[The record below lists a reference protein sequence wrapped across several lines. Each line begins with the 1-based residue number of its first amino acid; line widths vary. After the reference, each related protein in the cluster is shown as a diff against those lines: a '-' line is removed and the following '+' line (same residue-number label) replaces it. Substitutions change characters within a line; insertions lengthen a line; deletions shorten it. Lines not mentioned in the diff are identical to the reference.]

1 MQVENKEFIEQD
13 SIKNLDHAGDAP
25 ADKEEKATPAPKK
38 DEVVVETKAE
48 EEKTEKKDDADKKAE
63 TEEEEEDPEKLRER
77 TRKAEEEKEKMLQA
91 LRKTKSEYRKL
102 ASEKKKDADQ
112 EEDEEEIDSSEWDDD
127 SKKFRKETI
136 ELATRKAEAVIER
149 SNERQAVD
157 IVVEKYPDVLEYW
170 QDLMANYHQRP
181 GESTVSARV
190 KDLENARLI
199 TLNDRGELEK
209 QFASAEQRGVA
220 KGIKKAVVAE
230 MALSG
235 RSGKGTGSS
244 KGVSSTASEM
254 AKHMNLDPK
263 KVEKENDSSEAV
275 IKF

>member
-1 MQVENKEFIEQD
+1 MQVEDKEFIDQD
-13 SIKNLDHAGDAP
+13 SIKNIDHAGDAP
-25 ADKEEKATPAPKK
+25 VDKEEKATPAPKEEEPAVK
-38 DEVVVETKAE
+38 VEAE
-48 EEKTEKKDDADKKAE
+48 EEKTEKKG
-63 TEEEEEDPEKLRER
+63 EEEAPEKLRER

-102 ASEKKKDADQ
+102 ASEKKKDAEP

-136 ELATRKAEAVIER
+136 ELATRKAEEAIER
-149 SNERQAVD
+149 SNETQAID
-157 IVVEKYPDVLEYW
+157 AFMDRYPEFVETEYW
-170 QDLMANYHQRP
+170 TDLVANYAPKR
-181 GESTVSARV
+181 GKGSVSAIV

-235 RSGKGTGSS
+235 RSGKGTGAS
-244 KGVSSTASEM
+244 KGVSSTASDM
-254 AKHMNLDPK
+254 AKKMNIDPK

>member
-1 MQVENKEFIEQD
+1 MHVENKEFIDQD

-25 ADKEEKATPAPKK
+25 AGTEEKATPAPEK
-38 DEVVVETKAE
+38 DESAVKAEAE
-48 EEKTEKKDDADKKAE
+48 EEIPEKKAE
-63 TEEEEEDPEKLRER
+63 ATEEEEAPEKLRER
-77 TRKAEEEKEKMLQA
+77 TRKAEDEKEKMLQA

-102 ASEKKKDADQ
+102 ASEKKKDA
-112 EEDEEEIDSSEWDDD
+112 EPEEEEIDSSEWDDD

-136 ELATRKAEAVIER
+136 ELATRKAEEAIER
-149 SNERQAVD
+149 SNETQAID
-157 IVVEKYPDVLEYW
+157 AFMEKYPEFVETEYW
-170 QDLMANYHQRP
+170 TDLVANYSPKR
-181 GESTVSARV
+181 GKSSVSAIVR
-190 KDLENARLI
+190 DLENARLI

-235 RSGKGTGSS
+235 RSGKGTGAS
-244 KGVSSTASEM
+244 KGTSSTASDM
-254 AKHMNLDPK
+254 AKKMNLDSK
-263 KVEKENDSSEAV
+263 KVEKEDDSSEAV